1 MKCYKNSIWE
11 MKHDNSMKYLKFY
24 IGFLAIFMA
33 FQSQAVDVSFTVDD
47 PNLSQ
52 SPLLSPYDR
61 NEKILDAFDRYK
73 VKGTLFVC
81 GKKVDSLEGK
91 ALLQAWDDRG
101 HDIANHTYTHS
112 SYADLDFEIFRDDL
126 LQVEPLIQNLK
137 NYTKLFRFP
146 YLKEGE
152 TFGKRDSMRKFL
164 QENGYA
170 NGYVTIDASDWYIEE
185 RMIERLK
192 KNPKAYLEPYRDFY
206 LQHMWERATYYNDL
220 AKKVFGKQIKHT
232 ILIHHNLLN
241 ALFLQ
246 DLMRMFEKK
255 GWNVVSSRE
264 AFRDQ
269 VFKLEPNILPAG
281 ESIVWSAAKET
292 GQYKHV
298 LRYPAEDGEYEKAE
312 MDILGL

>member
-1 MKCYKNSIWE
+1 
-11 MKHDNSMKYLKFY
+11 MKHDNSMKYLRFY

-47 PNLSQ
+47 PNLNQ

-73 VKGTLFVC
+73 VKGALFVC

-91 ALLQAWDDRG
+91 VLLQAWDDRG

-112 SYADLDFEIFRDDL
+112 SYSDLDFEIFRDDL

-164 QENGYA
+164 KENNYG
-170 NGYVTIDASDWYIEE
+170 NGYVTIDASDWYVEE
-185 RMIERLK
+185 RMVERLK

-206 LQHMWERATYYNDL
+206 LQHMWDRATYYNDL
-220 AKKVFGKQIKHT
+220 AKKVFGRQIKHT

-255 GWNVVSSRE
+255 GWNIVSSHE
-264 AFRDQ
+264 AFRDP

-281 ESIVWSAAKET
+281 ESIVWSVAKET
-292 GQYKHV
+292 GQYKHI

-312 MDILGL
+312 MDKLGL